1 MTTHRCQWPNVD
13 DAAAEQRVRNLA
25 AWAEPGVSDVSG
37 GSGTRCEDGAASVA
51 PAAGV
56 GGSRLA
62 PPGAPT
68 YQGLVRTGGFGT
80 YTVESFT
87 ANTAMGWV
95 TYGGSETHHWNDLGL
110 PQNPR

>member
-1 MTTHRCQWPNVD
+1 MKKTVRK
-13 DAAAEQRVRNLA
+13 AAATAIMA
-25 AWAEPGVSDVSG
+25 AALTAGSVFGGTSASAQSG
-37 GSGTRCEDGAASVA
+37 GSFEQALSDVNSGDAWVVDITDS
-51 PAAGV
+51 GV
-56 GGSRLA
+56 YSY
-62 PPGAPT
+62 
-68 YQGLVRTGGFGT
+68 YQFGYGDFFGT